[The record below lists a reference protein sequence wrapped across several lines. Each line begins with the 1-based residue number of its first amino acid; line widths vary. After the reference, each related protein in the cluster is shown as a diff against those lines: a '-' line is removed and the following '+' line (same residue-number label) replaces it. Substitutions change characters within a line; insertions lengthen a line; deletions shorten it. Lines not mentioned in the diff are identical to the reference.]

1 MDVNDLMKDIYDI
14 VRRLDDIKIFN
25 HVFPFN
31 NTEMQ
36 MIREIIRAQ
45 EEGTGI
51 ISSRIAKKLGIT
63 RSAVSQTVNKLEE
76 RNVVRRV
83 PDKVDK
89 KIAYIELSENS
100 RGVYEQIKLQ
110 VEEILGEVIKN
121 MGEDTV
127 SDFITVSKE
136 FVDSFDQAIRN
147 FREAQNNR

>member
-51 ISSRIAKKLGIT
+51 ISSRLAKKLGIT

-121 MGEDTV
+121 MGEDKV